1 VSIIPPYPCFS
12 KEHPSTTASSIRALQ
27 ADMEYTRE
35 LFDGFSSEG
44 CFDFAI
50 KYIDYGLYVTFG
62 NGMGEQI
69 VPIADAFLP
78 VWELTY
84 HGVILYNC
92 SSPTVNYVIKTP
104 ADRLKAMLWGG
115 KPSFYIYS
123 KFRTGGAPN
132 WMGND
137 DLICTTDD
145 DMKKTVSLICQ
156 CAMDFKPLA
165 EKQTVYFSPYDVL
178 ENGMECFTYEDGTRV
193 VGNYSDLPA
202 TFEGVTIHPWEY
214 HIF

>member
-1 VSIIPPYPCFS
+1 
-12 KEHPSTTASSIRALQ
+12 
-27 ADMEYTRE
+27 M
-35 LFDGFSSEG
+35 
-44 CFDFAI
+44 DFAI

-62 NGMGEQI
+62 SGFGE
-69 VPIADAFLP
+69 VDYPIADAFLP

-92 SSPTVNYVIKTP
+92 SSPTVNYMIKTP

-165 EKQTVYFSPYDVL
+165 EKQTVYFSRYDVL